1 MADKVKVA
9 CAPSQTSVTYPIA
22 VTARAKPPGKPRAS
36 SPMPP
41 PAGQE
46 ILSRYG
52 FQKP

>member
-1 MADKVKVA
+1 
-9 CAPSQTSVTYPIA
+9 
-22 VTARAKPPGKPRAS
+22 VTARDAAAQEAKRFVAYVMS
-36 SPMPP
+36 